1 MILEYF
7 SLGKGPFTE
16 LCERLEKFLLFYF
29 RIITSYLKMSGMP
42 CHKIYKTVIFYFHF
56 DIFIFENKVARDKMQ
71 LDWQFSLY
79 PAAVE
84 CPVVTKKNI
93 QT

>member
-1 MILEYF
+1 
-7 SLGKGPFTE
+7 
-16 LCERLEKFLLFYF
+16 
-29 RIITSYLKMSGMP
+29 MP
-42 CHKIYKTVIFYFHF
+42 SKAIFYFHF

-79 PAAVE
+79 PAVVE

-93 QT
+93 QI

>member
-1 MILEYF
+1 
-7 SLGKGPFTE
+7 
-16 LCERLEKFLLFYF
+16 
-29 RIITSYLKMSGMP
+29 
-42 CHKIYKTVIFYFHF
+42 
-56 DIFIFENKVARDKMQ
+56 MQ

-93 QT
+93 QTWKHNFVFTKLQDDLQVKMIKSGLYSFLKTVLLCNNCQTYLL

>member
-1 MILEYF
+1 
-7 SLGKGPFTE
+7 
-16 LCERLEKFLLFYF
+16 
-29 RIITSYLKMSGMP
+29 
-42 CHKIYKTVIFYFHF
+42 
-56 DIFIFENKVARDKMQ
+56 MQ

-93 QT
+93 QTWKHNFVFTKLQDDLQVKMIKSGKVKVKYDCFVYWFIFCTLNCSNWESK